1 MNPEVQINFFFEID
15 FGRVWLQLRWMS
27 RLKMSFFTS
36 IHRIGSVEVPK
47 DESIRKS
54 FFHRLL
60 KVEISIGLAF
70 VELNSQNKF
79 HQKIVKY
86 YHHFDCTIVFFA
98 RLFHVISR
106 PVDRW
111 SGSNSYWT
119 NLDLPERQFI
129 IQLDVLIWIFAPLS
143 TFNRSRGHLKFEKM
157 KLYFLFL
164 ESPTCAVWQVLTKWM
179 SNM

>member
-36 IHRIGSVEVPK
+36 IHRIGSIEVPK
-47 DESIRKS
+47 RCEYKKI

-60 KVEISIGLAF
+60 KVEIAIGLAF

-98 RLFHVISR
+98 SLFHVISR

-111 SGSNSYWT
+111 ELLFGFKFMLNELRPPWT
-119 NLDLPERQFI
+119 SIYHSIRRFDMNICASE
-129 IQLDVLIWIFAPLS
+129 
-143 TFNRSRGHLKFEKM
+143 
-157 KLYFLFL
+157 YFY
-164 ESPTCAVWQVLTKWM
+164 
-179 SNM
+179 